1 MEKDKFN
8 RWFYVTAICCII
20 GGLFTMIMPAV
31 VSGQWYAILIMP
43 MLVGTTLIIVAGIL
57 FYLGITWNINNKYY
71 Y

>member
-1 MEKDKFN
+1 
-8 RWFYVTAICCII
+8 
-20 GGLFTMIMPAV
+20 MIMPAV